1 MAKTLPIQLVKTRK
15 NQDEFLKEAGGSNDL
30 PKWATEQVIREN
42 SVRLVNALDNISL
55 HFENRHPHNCQLPL
69 LIKAKLNEHATANQS
84 RPYDVRALLNRKRK
98 HNVIG
103 ISGFRD
109 ILFKLDGN
117 DDIKAIKDDI
127 ASVQNHTS
135 SKDKL
140 IGVAAIEELSIYTCD
155 VNIDELSDKTS

>member
-1 MAKTLPIQLVKTRK
+1 MNMQRLNHT
-15 NQDEFLKEAGGSNDL
+15 
-30 PKWATEQVIREN
+30 
-42 SVRLVNALDNISL
+42 VRM
-55 HFENRHPHNCQLPL
+55 FER
-69 LIKAKLNEHATANQS
+69 
-84 RPYDVRALLNRKRK
+84 YLNRKRK

-140 IGVAAIEELSIYTCD
+140 IGVAAIEELSITLAML
-155 VNIDELSDKTS
+155 ILMS